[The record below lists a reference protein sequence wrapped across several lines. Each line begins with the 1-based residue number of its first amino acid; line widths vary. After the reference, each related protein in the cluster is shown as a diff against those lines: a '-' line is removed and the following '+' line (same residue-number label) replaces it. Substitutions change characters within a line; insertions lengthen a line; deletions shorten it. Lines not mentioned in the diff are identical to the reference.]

1 MDGAN
6 IEVSRPLNY
15 LTARPTLELL
25 LALSDYEAPDVAPDD
40 ALAVFADFLALPQD
54 QGAIDAGFQTE
65 VVAEVPTE
73 GELTLIL
80 GLRYPNS
87 SEPPEP
93 PLDPSYRSVGI
104 RWDLRVASPG
114 RFEVIAVWAH
124 DYPDLNTFVDTVR
137 ATAEWRE
144 GIRATRW
151 SCTVFAEDD

>member
-1 MDGAN
+1 MDDPN

-54 QGAIDAGFQTE
+54 PGAIDAGFQSE

-87 SEPPEP
+87 RDRAVPDP
-93 PLDPSYRSVGI
+93 DPSYRSVGI
-104 RWDLRVASPG
+104 GWDLRVASPG
-114 RFEVIAVWAH
+114 DVAATAFWVE
-124 DYPDLNTFVDTVR
+124 DYEDLNLFVQAVR
-137 ATAEWRE
+137 SSKEWQE
-144 GIRATRW
+144 GIRAARW
-151 SCTVFAEDD
+151 QCTVFADDD